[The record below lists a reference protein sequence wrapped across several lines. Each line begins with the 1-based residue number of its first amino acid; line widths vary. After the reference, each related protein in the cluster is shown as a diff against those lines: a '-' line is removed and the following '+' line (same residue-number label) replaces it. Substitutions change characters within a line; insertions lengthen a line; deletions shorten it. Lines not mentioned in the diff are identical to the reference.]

1 MIRRPPESKRTA
13 TLFPYTTLF
22 RSILPSEGQI
32 AVHFAHHG
40 LRFQGRI
47 AHAACRPAW
56 GGPGILIGKGRPMAE
71 LSVHI
76 IRHLPLLRRYARAL
90 VGSQDGGD
98 GYVRICLEALLAEPE
113 RIQSDGD
120 LRLQI
125 YALFHDVWSDRKS
138 TRLNSSH

>member
-1 MIRRPPESKRTA
+1 
-13 TLFPYTTLF
+13 
-22 RSILPSEGQI
+22 
-32 AVHFAHHG
+32 
-40 LRFQGRI
+40 
-47 AHAACRPAW
+47 
-56 GGPGILIGKGRPMAE
+56 MAE

-98 GYVRICLEALLAEPE
+98 GYVRICLDALLAEPE

-125 YALFHDVWSDRKS
+125 YALFHDVWSIVRTEHREDDRIAPAIALGDGTEGERGLAALPPRQRQVLLLVS
-138 TRLNSSH
+138 LEGFTLHTVSYNPTYPEREGRDYSNQ